1 MEKKKKQIPPT
12 AGTDVPTAAPTEPTA
27 PRQEKTAPAAPRQE
41 KGEKAP
47 LKIRGTLTILDA
59 EAHDYEFRAQR
70 TTGESS
76 QQVVR
81 QNGQSKLYRTTG
93 ERKPKMV
100 AHLSVSADSPDP
112 VADLHQQ
119 LQRVTTGME
128 TKLPPL
134 LRGRVLLNDGGI
146 IVVHNQRQQQVE
158 CRMTMATDG
167 MASLQQKLIK
177 NLQTLN
183 QCFVINQD
191 SLAPRKS

>member
-1 MEKKKKQIPPT
+1 MIT
-12 AGTDVPTAAPTEPTA
+12 TMITDTT
-27 PRQEKTAPAAPRQE
+27 
-41 KGEKAP
+41 
-47 LKIRGTLTILDA
+47 TI
-59 EAHDYEFRAQR
+59 
-70 TTGESS
+70 TTMITD
-76 QQVVR
+76 
-81 QNGQSKLYRTTG
+81 TTTS
-93 ERKPKMV
+93 MTT
-100 AHLSVSADSPDP
+100 SM
-112 VADLHQQ
+112 
-119 LQRVTTGME
+119 TTGMD